1 MSLIL
6 GNNQPPSLHALEL
19 LHVPPSLSS
28 LFYIYITFSAAPWA
42 ADLDPQSPSPLHYNQ
57 DNLFWQ
63 CSAHPVDNYKHQ
75 LHF

>member
-1 MSLIL
+1 MCLIPS
-6 GNNQPPSLHALEL
+6 NKQPPTLHAQELLHAL
-19 LHVPPSLSS
+19 PSLSS
-28 LFYIYITFSAAPWA
+28 LFYIYITVSAAPWA
-42 ADLDPQSPSPLHYNQ
+42 ADLAPQSPSLLHYNQ